1 MTHSSAPSSSAG
13 SPTSTLSTS
22 GSGSPYLSGS
32 KTTSSSG
39 PTASVKPSKDTAWF
53 PVEKVRGVN
62 LGSLFI
68 FEPWMART
76 SWEKLGCSA
85 YDSEWPCIEALG
97 LDTLQPKFEEHW
109 SSFYNE
115 TDFTEMARLG
125 LNTVRIPLGYWTVDS
140 LIQEGEYLPRNQMG
154 YLKQVLGWA
163 KSAGIYVILDLHGA
177 PGSQTKDQ
185 SFTGHGVEEAGF
197 FTDTNY
203 QRAYDCLTNWTT
215 MAHTDEYFSTVV
227 AIHVVN
233 EPLQDPS
240 TNLTSV
246 YYPGSQKAI
255 RDAEVALNEAL
266 LTTSFTAVMDEAWGS
281 GDPTKSID
289 TTDRVAY
296 DDHNYAQWIVAENSR
311 TRYGYLSYLCTN
323 TRSTDMAPVIVG
335 EWSLSTIGGG
345 ELETNST
352 GAKEFF
358 QQFAAAQI
366 WAAEKGAGQVFW
378 SWKTELGS
386 STWGY
391 YLEAA
396 WHAASSCYAA
406 PLARKTPA
414 SPPAEKVKMAERAL
428 DGTKATAWI
437 PVDKVRGVNLG
448 GLFIAEPLGCT
459 GYDDEWTC
467 NEANGLDVMQPRWE
481 KHWSTFYSMRDFN
494 LMKRF
499 GLNTVRIPLG
509 YWSVDAL
516 VGSKDYFAKGKMK
529 YVKQVVKWA
538 KQAGLYVILDLH
550 GAPGSQTV
558 AQSFTGHTVPY
569 AKFFTS
575 HNYNRAYEALKNWTI
590 AAHTDP
596 DFSTGKPA
604 LLPSFLRVIQVV
616 NEPLQDSS
624 TDVTRVFYPGAQ
636 QAIRAAEASLGVS
649 CSGSNASCLTIQF
662 MDDWWGSG
670 HPSSYIDTSD
680 RVAYDDHNYA
690 QWIVPESQRTR
701 EGYLRYVCTNSRP
714 TDMYPLITGEWSLST
729 IGGGE
734 LDEGSEGS
742 TQFFR
747 DFFAA
752 SVVAAEK
759 GAGQIFWS
767 WKTELQSN
775 LWGYY
780 DGVRA
785 GYIPARMQNVNTS
798 ACDPYL

>member
-1 MTHSSAPSSSAG
+1 MLL
-13 SPTSTLSTS
+13 STLHAV
-22 GSGSPYLSGS
+22 LS
-32 KTTSSSG
+32 
-39 PTASVKPSKDTAWF
+39 
-53 PVEKVRGVN
+53 
-62 LGSLFI
+62 LL
-68 FEPWMART
+68 
-76 SWEKLGCSA
+76 
-85 YDSEWPCIEALG
+85 AL
-97 LDTLQPKFEEHW
+97 
-109 SSFYNE
+109 S
-115 TDFTEMARLG
+115 
-125 LNTVRIPLGYWTVDS
+125 
-140 LIQEGEYLPRNQMG
+140 
-154 YLKQVLGWA
+154 
-163 KSAGIYVILDLHGA
+163 
-177 PGSQTKDQ
+177 
-185 SFTGHGVEEAGF
+185 
-197 FTDTNY
+197 
-203 QRAYDCLTNWTT
+203 
-215 MAHTDEYFSTVV
+215 
-227 AIHVVN
+227 
-233 EPLQDPS
+233 
-240 TNLTSV
+240 
-246 YYPGSQKAI
+246 
-255 RDAEVALNEAL
+255 
-266 LTTSFTAVMDEAWGS
+266 
-281 GDPTKSID
+281 
-289 TTDRVAY
+289 
-296 DDHNYAQWIVAENSR
+296 
-311 TRYGYLSYLCTN
+311 
-323 TRSTDMAPVIVG
+323 
-335 EWSLSTIGGG
+335 
-345 ELETNST
+345 
-352 GAKEFF
+352 
-358 QQFAAAQI
+358 
-366 WAAEKGAGQVFW
+366 
-378 SWKTELGS
+378 
-386 STWGY
+386 
-391 YLEAA
+391 
-396 WHAASSCYAA
+396 SSCYAA

-538 KQAGLYVILDLH
+538 KQAV
-550 GAPGSQTV
+550 
-558 AQSFTGHTVPY
+558 
-569 AKFFTS
+569 
-575 HNYNRAYEALKNWTI
+575 
-590 AAHTDP
+590 
-596 DFSTGKPA
+596 
-604 LLPSFLRVIQVV
+604 RVIQVV